1 MWEVGGRR
9 GAHAYM
15 AMLVCTSVVHAFLWR
30 LCKCGVTVFVF
41 FICHFLSPF
50 PPLSL
55 CVNIVAILLWIISSQ
70 MTATFSD
77 TIIEFKKILLVHGS
91 CMKNSFQYR
100 EAGVK

>member
-1 MWEVGGRR
+1 
-9 GAHAYM
+9 M
-15 AMLVCTSVVHAFLWR
+15 AVLVCTSVVHAFLWR

-50 PPLSL
+50 SPLSL
-55 CVNIVAILLWIISSQ
+55 SVNIVAILLWIISSQ

-77 TIIEFKKILLVHGS
+77 TIIQFLEFKKILLVHGS